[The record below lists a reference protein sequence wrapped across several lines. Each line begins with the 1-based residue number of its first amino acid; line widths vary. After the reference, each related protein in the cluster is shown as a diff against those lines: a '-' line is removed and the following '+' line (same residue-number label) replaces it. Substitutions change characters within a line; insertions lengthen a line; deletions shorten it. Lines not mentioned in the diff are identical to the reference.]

1 MLRFLRDITFLLT
14 LCVVSCDSLSGDPE
28 PALPPAGD
36 SKTALAQAWY
46 EEALVR
52 TQTRMGKQE
61 HPAVLAAMV
70 KQYPPDWSQAVSLP
84 IGSGITRVTTVLGP
98 QQPATT
104 RSHTTLAAV
113 RTISVDV
120 SQNNEVVGSR
130 LLELVSPDSLAP
142 GSFADYVRQWGSG
155 ILRISGC

>member
-98 QQPATT
+98 QRPATT
-104 RSHTTLAAV
+104 RFAHHPGRSAHDLGGCQSKQRGDWFPLAGV
-113 RTISVDV
+113 CESGFTR
-120 SQNNEVVGSR
+120 SR
-130 LLELVSPDSLAP
+130 QL
-142 GSFADYVRQWGSG
+142 
-155 ILRISGC
+155 C